1 MEKTPTQPFAP
12 QSRFR
17 WLAASLARPTVRIA
31 IIVIHMAACTT
42 LVLAAGRPYF
52 VLVHW
57 FYFPVLLAAHWF
69 RARGGF
75 AAGVAAGILASPH
88 VIGGSTPIDQ
98 GSDAWLIRAV
108 FYVGIGATAGYLRNV
123 FVQRSNRL
131 EKTVLTLTR
140 TYARTLR
147 SLMRL
152 LAHHDEETSSHC
164 ERVAKNARTV
174 GQAMGLQPLELETLY
189 WAGYLHDLGKIASP
203 ARMLL
208 KEGPLTPEEYE
219 VMKQHTTIGAE
230 TIMTI
235 TPAFREIAEA
245 VHSHHERWD
254 GNGYPRGSSGEDIPL
269 FGRILGVVDAF
280 EAMTSDRPYR
290 KAMDP
295 AKARDILAKEAG
307 MQFDPAIVQ
316 TFLSLL
322 DAGAIHIEAIDGK
335 RTRAE
340 IPVEFSPEFLTGKA
354 VFQTH
359 H

>member
-1 MEKTPTQPFAP
+1 MKDMPTQPFTP
-12 QSRFR
+12 RRRPR
-17 WLAASLARPTVRIA
+17 WLAAGLARPSVRIA
-31 IIVIHMAACTT
+31 VIVLHLAVCTA

-69 RARGGF
+69 RARGGIVT
-75 AAGVAAGILASPH
+75 GVAAGILASPH
-88 VIGGSTPIDQ
+88 VIAGSTPIDQ
-98 GSDAWLIRAV
+98 GADAWLIRAV
-108 FYVGIGATAGYLRNV
+108 FYVGIGASAGYLRNI

-131 EKTVLTLTR
+131 EKAIVTLTR

-164 ERVAKNARTV
+164 ERVATNARTV
-174 GQAMGLQPLELETLY
+174 GRAMGLRPLELETLY

-208 KEGPLTPEEYE
+208 KEGPLSPEEYE

-235 TPAFREIAEA
+235 TPAFQEIAEA
-245 VHSHHERWD
+245 VRSHHERWD
-254 GNGYPRGSSGEDIPL
+254 GNGYPNGLAGEEIPL

-295 AKARDILAKEAG
+295 SRARDILAKEAG
-307 MQFDPAIVQ
+307 MQFDSAIVQ
-316 TFLSLL
+316 TFLGLL
-322 DAGAIHIEAIDGK
+322 EAGAIHIEAIDGK

-340 IPVEFSPEFLTGKA
+340 IPVEFSPEFLTGKS